1 MCARLPS
8 AQLGGGVAPLLF
20 LFFSIGDFLF
30 MKIDFDSTVQQT
42 KTELDEKFFSIA
54 DPAFI
59 FDLLRNKIYSNPI
72 AAVCRELTCNALDAH
87 REVGTGEVPVVVNL
101 PNHQEPYFKVKDFG
115 PGISPERIDDIYL
128 KYAASTKRN
137 TNDQIGAFGIGAK
150 SPFSYSDSFTIV
162 TNVNGKC
169 YNYAAF
175 IDESRIGKLILL
187 SESETADPNGT
198 EIIVPVK
205 PADFSN
211 FVSSVEKC
219 TRHWKVKPKFTGDS
233 IMYLNVKPV
242 IESND
247 WFISADKESYYSQGI
262 KVLVGEIE
270 YALDSLSTKSFADIS
285 ILNAFSSDLY
295 LKFSVGEVSL
305 AANRESIFLDPA
317 TKQKIKER
325 LVSVKS
331 DFTKLLKDRVE
342 SCPSLWEANC
352 LLTESL
358 HSMCRDVD
366 LLDSL
371 TWRGMKIQ
379 SSIRPNGK
387 YYSIWE
393 FSKDRKRFSSEEK
406 ISRRSTSRIACRR
419 DCAIIIH
426 DCGVAEPT
434 SRHVK
439 NFFLDLPEAKNLFVV
454 VPNKQETEAEEA
466 GFDLDQFI
474 SDNDFDQLGYHL
486 LSKHNAA
493 IRAKKVS
500 DKVKL
505 VVYKFDKSNGF
516 FAMTSLSDLKADTQS
531 KVFSYLSKDSWRS
544 SSSKFAVQKDKATK
558 ISNRAIKSYLEY
570 KTGVAVY
577 GVDKEISDSRINST
591 FGTLPFLEDC
601 INQVAEENGKEFL
614 IETLWMGEEMH
625 HAVRHIQDNLSTL
638 LAGINDTNGIF
649 YQFCVQQS
657 QIKEQYQSRTSYI
670 SMMSNLGK
678 YNVYDN
684 AEALEVYTKN
694 KPSLSTMWE
703 GVTQKYPLIKAVNY
717 NFHEYATSVIDYIN
731 MIDAKK

>member
-1 MCARLPS
+1 
-8 AQLGGGVAPLLF
+8 
-20 LFFSIGDFLF
+20 

-101 PNHQEPYFKVKDFG
+101 PNHLEPYFKVKDLG

-187 SESETADPNGT
+187 SESETTDPNGT

-211 FVSSVEKC
+211 FVISAEKC
-219 TRHWKVKPKFTGDS
+219 TRHWKVKPKFTGGS
-233 IMYLNVKPV
+233 VGYLNVKPA

-247 WFISADKESYYSQGI
+247 WFISAEKESYYSQEI

-285 ILNAFSSDLY
+285 IMNAFSSDLY
-295 LKFSVGEVSL
+295 LKFPVGEVSL

-325 LVSVKS
+325 LILVKS
-331 DFTKLLKDRVE
+331 DFTNLLKERVE
-342 SCPSLWEANC
+342 SCSSLWEANC

-358 HSMCRDVD
+358 HSMCRDAG

-379 SSIRPNGK
+379 SSIRSNGK
-387 YYSIWE
+387 YNIWE
-393 FSKDRKRFSSEEK
+393 FSKERVRHSSEER
-406 ISRRSTSRIACRR
+406 ISRRSTSRIPCRR
-419 DCAIIIH
+419 DSAILIH
-426 DCGVAEPT
+426 DCGVADPT
-434 SRHVK
+434 PRHVK
-439 NFFLDLPEAKNLFVV
+439 NFFLDLPEAKDLFVV
-454 VPNKQETEAEEA
+454 VPNKQENETEES
-466 GFDLDQFI
+466 GFDLDQFV
-474 SDNDFDQLGYHL
+474 SDNNFDQLGHHL

-505 VVYKFDKSNGF
+505 VVYKFDKSSGS
-516 FAMTSLSDLKADTQS
+516 FAMTSLSELKADTRS
-531 KVFSYLSKDSWRS
+531 KVFSYLSKDSWRGN
-544 SSSKFAVQKDKATK
+544 SSKFAVQKDKAT
-558 ISNRAIKSYLEY
+558 IIPNRSIKSYLEY
-570 KTGVAVY
+570 KTDVTIY
-577 GVDKEISDSRINST
+577 GVDKEITDTRISST
-591 FGTLPFLEDC
+591 FGNLPFIEDC

-614 IETLWMGEEMH
+614 IETLWMGEEMRYV
-625 HAVRHIQDNLSTL
+625 VRHIADNLSAL
-638 LAGINDTNGIF
+638 LAGVNDTNGVF

-670 SMMSNLGK
+670 SMMGNLGK
-678 YNVYDN
+678 YSVYDN
-684 AEALEVYTKN
+684 EEALAEYTKN
-694 KPSLSTMWE
+694 KPSLSAMWDK
-703 GVTQKYPLIKAVNY
+703 VIYKYPLIKAVNY
-717 NFHEYATSVIDYIN
+717 NFQDYAASVIDYIN